1 MEIKSFNE
9 FFDNEDLKGQHEID
23 YLTGNL
29 LKGIGKN
36 IDKMDN
42 DNISKFISRMATI
55 NFPFFEVFLKASSGV
70 YGDNRLVLPDG
81 VQVFI
86 TSDGEYYNLI
96 AESKDKV
103 KYLIFSIN
111 IKGMNNYDVDITV
124 IDNSNNENEGYGNY
138 ENLTFDD
145 VKELIIDVYL
155 PSIDNL
161 EFFELSKFNFD
172 KLATIIN

>member
-23 YLTGNL
+23 YLTGDL

-55 NFPFFEVFLKASSGV
+55 NFPFFEAFLKAASGDCD
-70 YGDNRLVLPDG
+70 DNRLVLPDG
-81 VQVFI
+81 VVVFV
-86 TSDGEYYNLI
+86 SKNGEYYQLI
-96 AESKDKV
+96 ANSKDET
-103 KYLIFSIN
+103 KYIIFSIRIN
-111 IKGMNNYDVDITV
+111 SMNNYDVAVDV
-124 IDNSNNENEGYGNY
+124 YDNNNPENDGNCFY
-138 ENLTFDD
+138 ESLTFDK

-155 PSIDNL
+155 PSIETL
-161 EFFELSKFNFD
+161 KFFELPKFNFD